1 MCFDA
6 ISIEYIPKEM
16 KKIFI
21 CAYAC
26 SPYRG
31 SEPGVGWGFAY
42 TLAQKH
48 HVTLV
53 TEQIEFKDDIERYRS
68 KYPDLCRNLN
78 IIFIPRRNYP
88 FEYYFKPLY
97 YLSYRAWH
105 KAVFEYVKQYVD
117 IASYDIVHQL
127 NMVGF
132 REPGYLWK
140 FDAKFA
146 WGPIGGL
153 GYFPW
158 KFLPKLPLIYGLG
171 YFAYNVSNYIQMKFS
186 YRVHRAAK
194 KAASN
199 QLLISATAE
208 NAKFVT
214 KYFCCNSHILSEVG
228 VPSVSTQQFNH
239 RSPSETLRIVW
250 VGLMIPRKNFDT
262 LINVMDNLRELDIR
276 IDAYGSGPNLKKY
289 QDKIKKR
296 NLTQKIT
303 LHGWVERCDII
314 SAMQKSHLMVI
325 TSLRDL
331 TSTVLIEAMSAN
343 LPILA
348 PNHCGFPD
356 ILNKRNGLLLDVTS
370 PKSLAVSLERNI
382 KKLFADEEL
391 RTSLGKQAGH
401 DAKSFVWE
409 EKLNSLLKIYNIE

>member
-1 MCFDA
+1 
-6 ISIEYIPKEM
+6 M

-42 TLAQKH
+42 TLAKNH

-53 TEQIEFKDDIERYRS
+53 TEQNEFKDDIETFKRAN
-68 KYPDLCRNLN
+68 PDLCQNLHV
-78 IIFIPRRNYP
+78 IFIPRRNYP
-88 FEYYFKPLY
+88 FEDLFKPLY
-97 YLSYRAWH
+97 YLSYRSWH
-105 KAVFEYVKQYVD
+105 KAVFTYVKENVD
-117 IASYDIVHQL
+117 IESYDIVHQL

-140 FDAKFA
+140 FDVKFA

-158 KFLPKLPLIYGLG
+158 RFLPNLSLINGLG
-171 YFAYNVSNYIQMKFS
+171 YLAYNVSNFMQMKFS
-186 YRVHRAAK
+186 NRVHRAAK
-194 KAASN
+194 KAESN
-199 QLLISATAE
+199 KLLISATTE
-208 NAKFVT
+208 NAKYVR
-214 KYFCCNSHILSEVG
+214 KYFSCHSHILSEVG
-228 VPSVSTQQFNH
+228 VPFVSTDTFNF
-239 RSPSETLRIVW
+239 RPSTETLRIIW
-250 VGLMIPRKNFDT
+250 VGLMIPRKNFEV
-262 LINVMDNLRELDIR
+262 LINAMDNLRDLDIR
-276 IDAYGSGPNLKKY
+276 IDAYGSGPNFQKY
-289 QDKIKKR
+289 EDQIKKK
-296 NLTQKIT
+296 NLTQQIV
-303 LHGWVERCDII
+303 LHGWVERSDVI
-314 SAMQKSHLMVI
+314 SAMKESHLMVI

-348 PNHCGFPD
+348 TNHCGFPD
-356 ILNKRNGLLLDVTS
+356 IVNSGNGLLLDVTS
-370 PKSLAVSLERNI
+370 PMRLTTSLERSI
-382 KKLFADEEL
+382 RKLFADEQL

-409 EKLNSLLKIYNIE
+409 EKLKNLLEIYDLR